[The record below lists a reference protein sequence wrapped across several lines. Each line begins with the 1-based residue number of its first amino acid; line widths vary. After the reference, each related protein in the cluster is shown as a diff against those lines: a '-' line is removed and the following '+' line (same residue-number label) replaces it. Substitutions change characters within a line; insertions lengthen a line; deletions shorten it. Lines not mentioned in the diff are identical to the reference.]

1 MGISLLGNN
10 GSSYDLLKKG
20 IEAANTRAKVISN
33 NIANINTADYKKFSV
48 VFEDTLNS
56 DGSSINMKTTNES
69 HLTQGNSE
77 GSISVVQDESTSMR
91 EDGNNV
97 DLDVEK
103 VNQAA
108 NEMKYNA
115 LIQQASGKLSNIKYV
130 ISGGN

>member
-1 MGISLLGNN
+1 MGISVLGND
-10 GSSYDLLKKG
+10 GGSYDLLKKG

-33 NIANINTADYKKFSV
+33 NIANINTADYKKFDV
-48 VFEDTLNS
+48 VFEDTLKN
-56 DGSSINMKTTNES
+56 DGSSISMKTTNES
-69 HLTQGNSE
+69 HLTKGNSE